1 LILGAGD
8 ISIGGLAILL
18 FRMSYNTWNRK
29 KIAFELDSETM
40 IKLKE
45 QWKRWDL
52 IFFGESSASIV
63 VSIEPSQKKLFLDAL
78 SNFQLPYNYLG
89 KTTKKDYLDFYAF
102 KGDIAASIEF
112 FESGIVSVFKK

>member
-1 LILGAGD
+1 
-8 ISIGGLAILL
+8 
-18 FRMSYNTWNRK
+18 
-29 KIAFELDSETM
+29 M

-102 KGDIAASIEF
+102 KGEIAVSIEF
-112 FESGIVSVFKK
+112 YESGIVSVFKK